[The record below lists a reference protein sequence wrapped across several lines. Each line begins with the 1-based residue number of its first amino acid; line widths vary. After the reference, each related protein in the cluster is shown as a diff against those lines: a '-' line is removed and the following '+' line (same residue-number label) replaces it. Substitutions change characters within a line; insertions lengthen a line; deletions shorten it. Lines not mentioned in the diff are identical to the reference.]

1 MNKKLTMDELNRLS
15 VSEYKDQVKLPLILV
30 LDNIRSMN
38 NVGSVFRTAD
48 SFNIEKI
55 ILVGITA
62 CPPNREIA
70 KTALGAENSVTW
82 QYAENIENAIEILRH
97 ENCTICSIEQVSSS
111 TMLNDFIPE
120 KNKKYAYI
128 FGNEVF
134 GVSESAIES
143 SDFCIEIPQFGTKH
157 SLNIA
162 VTVGITCWD
171 FIQKTYFSK

>member
-15 VSEYKDQVKLPLILV
+15 VSEFKDQVKAPLILV
-30 LDNIRSMN
+30 LDNVRSMN

-82 QYAENIENAIEILRH
+82 QYAETIENAIEILRD
-97 ENCTICSIEQVSSS
+97 ESCIICSIEQVSSS

-120 KNKKYAYI
+120 KSNKYAYI

-134 GVSESAIES
+134 GVSDTAIEN
-143 SDFCIEIPQFGTKH
+143 SDFCLEIPQFGTKH

>member
-1 MNKKLTMDELNRLS
+1 MNKKLTMEELNRLT
-15 VSEYKDQVKLPLILV
+15 VSEFQEQKKIPLILV
-30 LDNIRSMN
+30 LDNVRSMN

-62 CPPNREIA
+62 TPPNREIA
-70 KTALGAENSVTW
+70 KTALGAENSVAW
-82 QYAENIENAIEILRH
+82 QYEPSIEIAIENLKN
-97 ENCTICSIEQVSSS
+97 ENYKICSIEQVSKS
-111 TMLNDFIPE
+111 TMLQNFTPE
-120 KNKKYAYI
+120 KDLKYAYI

-134 GVSESAIES
+134 GVNEIAIES

-162 VTVGITCWD
+162 VTAGITCWD
-171 FIQKTYFSK
+171 FILKTQF

>member
-15 VSEYKDQVKLPLILV
+15 VSEFKDQIKTPLILV
-30 LDNIRSMN
+30 LDNVRSMN

-82 QYAENIENAIEILRH
+82 QFTETIETAIEILRE
-97 ENCTICSIEQVSSS
+97 ENCLICSIEQVSSS
-111 TMLNDFIPE
+111 TLLQNFKPD

-134 GVSESAIES
+134 GVNDFAIAN
-143 SDFCIEIPQFGTKH
+143 SDFCLEIPQFGTKH

-171 FIQKTYFSK
+171 FIQKTHFSK